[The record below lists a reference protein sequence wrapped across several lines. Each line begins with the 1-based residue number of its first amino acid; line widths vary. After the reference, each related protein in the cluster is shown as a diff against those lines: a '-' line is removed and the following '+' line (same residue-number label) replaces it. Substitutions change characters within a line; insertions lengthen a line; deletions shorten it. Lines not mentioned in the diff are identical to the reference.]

1 LLLLDRVRDIS
12 NNLKLYKAEILK
24 NLEIQSPHFAANL
37 ETGLKPLLA
46 GRDIVEVPISW
57 SNRTFAMGESS
68 FDVRKV
74 GIDYVRAFFLCCRL
88 KWQSDRR
95 GLFQRML
102 RRRHPSVMQ

>member
-1 LLLLDRVRDIS
+1 
-12 NNLKLYKAEILK
+12 
-24 NLEIQSPHFAANL
+24 
-37 ETGLKPLLA
+37 
-46 GRDIVEVPISW
+46 
-57 SNRTFAMGESS
+57 MGESS

-95 GLFQRML
+95 RLFQRML